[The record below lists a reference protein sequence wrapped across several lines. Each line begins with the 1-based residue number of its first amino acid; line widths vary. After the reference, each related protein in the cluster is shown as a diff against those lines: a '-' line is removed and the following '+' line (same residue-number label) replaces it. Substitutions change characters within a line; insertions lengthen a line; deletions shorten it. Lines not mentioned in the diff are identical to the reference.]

1 MSPINIGVRV
11 RRAALSG
18 RSLHDLK
25 LLCSLIGGTDLI
37 IDTIG
42 EAKKKR
48 KGISTYKTHLTECVL
63 HTLLDRVENKPSVHS
78 LIYKDF
84 MRRPY

>member
-1 MSPINIGVRV
+1 M
-11 RRAALSG
+11 
-18 RSLHDLK
+18 
-25 LLCSLIGGTDLI
+25 I

-42 EAKKKR
+42 EAKKKKR

-63 HTLLDRVENKPSVHS
+63 HTLLDRVENKPSVHC

>member
-1 MSPINIGVRV
+1 MSPINIGVRRV

-42 EAKKKR
+42 GSKEEEE
-48 KGISTYKTHLTECVL
+48 GDIYIQN
-63 HTLLDRVENKPSVHS
+63 TLD
-78 LIYKDF
+78 
-84 MRRPY
+84 